1 MGAAGKRAGGLCPSG
16 GDGRRRL
23 RRSCLAGLL
32 LGLAAAVL
40 WLLWRALP
48 EAVDPTWERVVES
61 GVLPVCTDPSWPPF
75 ESIQEGTGEIEGLDV
90 DLARLLAARLAPGV
104 RVKIVT
110 VGFDGLYDALL
121 AGRCDAVLSA
131 LPYEPLRTQDAAFS
145 VAYFNAGLV
154 MVTAEGVDDV
164 ATPADL
170 EGRAVAVEW
179 GFVPQGDSRQRAL
192 LQGLGLRRYD
202 TAPAALSALQAG
214 EVEVALVDR
223 IAALAYIRDCRGLH
237 IAGEPL
243 ADVNYVIP
251 VRPDS
256 FRLLSEINRVLLE
269 MREDGTLEALQERWF

>member
-1 MGAAGKRAGGLCPSG
+1 MGAAGQRAGG
-16 GDGRRRL
+16 RRL
-23 RRSCLAGLL
+23 SRGNGRQRARWGCLAGLSL
-32 LGLAAAVL
+32 ALAAGVV
-40 WLLWRALP
+40 WLVWQALP
-48 EAVDPTWERVVES
+48 EAVDPTWQRVVES

-75 ESIQEGTGEIEGLDV
+75 ESVQEGTGEIQGLDV

-104 RVKIVT
+104 QARIVT

-131 LPYEPLRTQDAAFS
+131 LPYEPLRTQDVAFS
-145 VAYFNAGLV
+145 MAYFNAGLV
-154 MVTAEGVDDV
+154 MVTAEGVEDI

-170 EGRAVAVEW
+170 VGRAAAVEW
-179 GFVPQGDSRQRAL
+179 GFVPEGDVRQRAL

-202 TAPAALSALQAG
+202 SAPAALRALQAG

-223 IAALAYIRDCRGLH
+223 IAALAYMRDCQGLR
-237 IAGEPL
+237 IAAEPL

-269 MREDGTLEALQERWF
+269 MREDGTLESLQERWF